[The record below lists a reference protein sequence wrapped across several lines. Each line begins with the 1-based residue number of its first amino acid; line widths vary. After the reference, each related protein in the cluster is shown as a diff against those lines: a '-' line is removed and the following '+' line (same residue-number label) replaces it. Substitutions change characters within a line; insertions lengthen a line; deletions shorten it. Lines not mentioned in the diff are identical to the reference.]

1 MNVATN
7 SAACDIASSR
17 LDVAADVSTRNVPG
31 RDVYVS
37 LHGTAYIDSI
47 TRVNVQLSDVSFNAD
62 SNLLPS
68 GFTSF
73 PSTKTRLFET
83 LTFIPE
89 YETPLIVTR
98 AAIKTSSAPGRTC
111 TCNNPVKSRMLFY

>member
-62 SNLLPS
+62 SNLLPFGIYFLPVDEDSIVRDANVHPGIRDAVDRDTS
-68 GFTSF
+68 GHQNLQC
-73 PSTKTRLFET
+73 PWQDLH
-83 LTFIPE
+83 LQQ
-89 YETPLIVTR
+89 
-98 AAIKTSSAPGRTC
+98 PG
-111 TCNNPVKSRMLFY
+111 